1 MKRIAFIALIPFIA
15 LGALAAQPT
24 PALAAG
30 GDNNAIAINTRDGTY
45 LFKLAFSIKRAAGQT
60 VDNQN
65 AAVALASCDTCE
77 TVAVAIEVVLAT
89 GDPRVVTPT
98 NLAYAYNLECDNCQ
112 TLAYAD
118 QYVLGTGGPV
128 HFTAAGNRQIAEIRR
143 ELLQLKRADLPI
155 DVVSARV
162 STIIAE
168 LNAVL
173 ATELVRVS

>member
-1 MKRIAFIALIPFIA
+1 MKRVAFIALIPFIT
-15 LGALAAQPT
+15 LGTLVARPA

-45 LFKLAFSIKRAAGQT
+45 LFKLAFSIKRAAAQT
-60 VDNQN
+60 VDDQN
-65 AAVALASCDTCE
+65 AAVAVASCDSCD

-128 HFTAAGNRQIAEIRR
+128 HFTAAGNRHIAEIRR
-143 ELLQLKRADLPI
+143 ELLELKRANLPI
-155 DVVSARV
+155 DVVSSRV
-162 STIIAE
+162 SSIILE
-168 LNAVL
+168 LNAVI